1 MVRKK
6 VISIALAALLTT
18 GTVFG
23 DHPALYQSMLS
34 KAKTTTETKVEKD
47 TKVTVD
53 EKQVDANEYGLADNI
68 QDGTILHCFDWKYTD
83 IQAELKNIAEAG
95 FSAVQ
100 TSPAQR
106 GDGQVWYWL
115 YQPQTFSI
123 QKNALGTKDELKALC
138 AEAKNMVSR

>member
-6 VISIALAALLTT
+6 VISVALAALLTT

-23 DHPALYQSMLS
+23 EHPGLYQSMLA
-34 KAKTTTETKVEKD
+34 KAKTTTASETKV
-47 TKVTVD
+47 TMD
-53 EKQVDANEYGLADNI
+53 EKQVDADEYGLADNI

-83 IQAELKNIAEAG
+83 IKAELKNIAEAG
-95 FSAVQ
+95 FTAVQ
-100 TSPAQR
+100 TSPAQK

-123 QKNALGTKDELKALC
+123 QSNAIGNKSEL
-138 AEAKNMVSR
+138 